1 MVKVNI
7 HGILAEKINRKT
19 MHLSIS
25 SVGEAVRA
33 IESNTKVF
41 YKTLYD
47 LDKKNIK
54 YRVLINDKDF
64 KIFKPEEEIK
74 NDFDKVVNS
83 NLFTNFNNNEL
94 NSIDIVP
101 LIEGSGGNS
110 MGIFAAVL
118 GVALAFTGIGLAAAG
133 VIGGMLASSLII
145 GGIGLAAVGFLA
157 LLSSPPPYV
166 APEFSAPDVAGAK
179 GGGGKAYL
187 FDGPTNTAG
196 EGGPIPIGYGRL
208 IVGSKT
214 ISASFNTTYI
224 QNKSEDPAV
233 RTT

>member
-1 MVKVNI
+1 MVEVNI
-7 HGILAEKINRKT
+7 HGILAEKINRKI
-19 MHLSIS
+19 MHLSVS

-33 IESNTKVF
+33 IESNTRVL
-41 YKTLYD
+41 YKNLYE

-54 YRVLINDKDF
+54 YRILINNQDF

-74 NDFDKVVNS
+74 NDFDKVINS
-83 NLFTNFNNNEL
+83 NLFTKFENEYL
-94 NSIDIVP
+94 KSIDIIP
-101 LIEGSGGNS
+101 IIQGSGSN
-110 MGIFAAVL
+110 MGIFAAIL
-118 GVALAFTGIGLAAAG
+118 GVALAFTGVGLALTG
-133 VIGGMLASSLII
+133 VIGATFAAGLIL

-166 APEFSAPDVAGAK
+166 APEFSAPDVAGPK

-208 IVGSKT
+208 VVGSKT

-224 QNKSEDPAV
+224 QNTSNDPAV

>member
-7 HGILAEKINRKT
+7 HGILSEKINRKI
-19 MHLSIS
+19 MNLSVS
-25 SVGEAVRA
+25 SVSEAVKA
-33 IESNTKVF
+33 IEGNTKIF
-41 YKTLYD
+41 YKTLYE

-54 YRVLINDKDF
+54 YRILINERDF
-64 KIFKPEEEIK
+64 KIFKAEEEIK
-74 NDFDKVVNS
+74 NDFDKVINS
-83 NLFTNFNNNEL
+83 NLYTKFENDYL
-94 NSIDIVP
+94 KSIDIIP
-101 LIEGSGGNS
+101 LIEGSGGS
-110 MGIFAAVL
+110 GGGIFAAVL
-118 GVALAFTGIGLAAAG
+118 GIALAFTGIGLAAVG
-133 VIGGMLASSLII
+133 LIGGILASSLII

-166 APEFSAPDVAGAK
+166 APEFNAPNIATSR

-214 ISASFNTTYI
+214 VSASFNTTYVPNNDS
-224 QNKSEDPAV
+224 QTP